1 MAKIEIFIFN
11 HQATAKPRPPL
22 WHYKNFSLFLASPLN
37 ADIVSEESAD
47 ITRDPEETAI
57 STIQDETEPTVTV
70 AVTVHQPEGQA
81 DEEVTAIGQ

>member
-1 MAKIEIFIFN
+1 M
-11 HQATAKPRPPL
+11 

-81 DEEVTAIGQ
+81 DEEELEEQDTTIGQ